1 MKGNCDRT
9 LGTPGAWCPAHHVPA
24 VSAELAEAQLSAME
38 QPQLSVKSCLGD
50 LSCVG
55 IFFFFCCFCLY
66 YQVLPPQLLSL
77 TATLLPQTFAV
88 ALLEGEAGSVTCGS
102 GTDPHHSS
110 RSFPFRFSL
119 LPSAAPGYPSV
130 SLVFLILFSTS
141 LLLRSVFWLSLSLGH
156 TVLFFSSSGRTVTTP
171 FAGSAQVSFLSAL

>member
-24 VSAELAEAQLSAME
+24 ASAELAEAQLSAME

-55 IFFFFCCFCLY
+55 IFFFFFCFCLY

-77 TATLLPQTFAV
+77 TATLLLRTLQW
-88 ALLEGEAGSVTCGS
+88 LC
-102 GTDPHHSS
+102 
-110 RSFPFRFSL
+110 FREKQDL
-119 LPSAAPGYPSV
+119 
-130 SLVFLILFSTS
+130 
-141 LLLRSVFWLSLSLGH
+141 
-156 TVLFFSSSGRTVTTP
+156 
-171 FAGSAQVSFLSAL
+171 